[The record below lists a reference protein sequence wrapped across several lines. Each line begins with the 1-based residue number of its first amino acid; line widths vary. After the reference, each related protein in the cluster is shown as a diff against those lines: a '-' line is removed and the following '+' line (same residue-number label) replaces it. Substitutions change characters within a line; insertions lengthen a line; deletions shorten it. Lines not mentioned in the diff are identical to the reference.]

1 MSIYLLLL
9 IVLFLSFISQFMVTN
24 TYKKYLNV
32 KNSNHL
38 SGYQVARK
46 ILDDNGLFDVEIV
59 ESQNGLL
66 SDFYDPKRKIVSLSS
81 ENYHGY
87 SISAAAVAAHEVG
100 HAIQHKTKYIGIEL
114 RNTIL
119 PFAIISSNI
128 YIFVIMISFML
139 EMYNLV
145 LIGII
150 LYGIVG
156 VFQLITLP
164 VEIDASSRALKI
176 LKSKF
181 YFNDDEYKG
190 AKKVLNAAAFTYIAA
205 FLATALNIIR
215 LFLIYNDRRK

>member
-1 MSIYLLLL
+1 MSIYVILL
-9 IVLFLSFISQFMVTN
+9 IILLLSFIAQSLVMS

-32 KNSNHL
+32 NNSCNL
-38 SGYQVARK
+38 TGYQVARR
-46 ILDDNGLFDVEIV
+46 ILDDNGLFDVKIV
-59 ESQNGLL
+59 ESHNGVL
-66 SDFYDPKRKIVSLSS
+66 SDFYDPKKKIVSLSS
-81 ENYHGY
+81 QNYHGY

-100 HAIQHKTKYIGIEL
+100 HAIQHKTKYLGIEL

-128 YIFVIMISFML
+128 YLAVIMISFMF

-156 VFQLITLP
+156 LFQLITLP
-164 VEIDASSRALKI
+164 VEFDASARALKI

-181 YFNDDEYKG
+181 YFSNDEYKG
-190 AKKVLNAAAFTYIAA
+190 AKKVLNAAAFTYVVA
-205 FLATALNIIR
+205 FLATVLNLIR
-215 LFLIYNDRRK
+215 LYSIYSDSRQ